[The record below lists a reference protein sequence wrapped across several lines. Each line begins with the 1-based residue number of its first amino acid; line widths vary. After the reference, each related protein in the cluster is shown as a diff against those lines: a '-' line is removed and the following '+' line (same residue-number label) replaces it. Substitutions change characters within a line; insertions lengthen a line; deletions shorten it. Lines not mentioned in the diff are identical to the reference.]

1 MSAAERAQPPEASP
15 IGPVQILV
23 LGFVEDDFAS
33 RILPELRRL
42 RDLGHVRLLDLL
54 VVRKDERGEIEP
66 QPIGDLDEA
75 EAREFGALV
84 GALVGLG
91 PNGEE
96 KREEGPPLDDE
107 SVWYLTDAI
116 PAGHRAAILLIEHRW
131 AIPLREGIVAAGGFA
146 LADEWIHPAD
156 LVAAGVA
163 AARESGAFDA

>member
-1 MSAAERAQPPEASP
+1 VSAAEARAHDAGP

-23 LGFVEDDFAS
+23 LGFVEEDFAS

-66 QPIGDLDEA
+66 QPIGELDEV
-75 EAREFGALV
+75 EAREFGALA
-84 GALVGLG
+84 GALFGLG
-91 PNGEE
+91 PDGEE
-96 KREEGPPLDDE
+96 TRDEAQPLDDGN
-107 SVWYLTDAI
+107 VWYLTDAI
-116 PAGHRAAILLIEHRW
+116 PRGRAAAILLIEHRW
-131 AIPLREGIVAAGGFA
+131 AIPLRDGIVAAGGFA

>member
-1 MSAAERAQPPEASP
+1 VSATEARPQDTSP
-15 IGPVQILV
+15 TGPVQILV

-42 RDLGHVRLLDLL
+42 RDVGYVRLLDLL
-54 VVRKDERGEIEP
+54 VVRKDEQGEIEP
-66 QPIGDLDEA
+66 QPIGELDEA

-91 PNGEE
+91 PDGEE
-96 KREEGPPLDDE
+96 ERGEAQPLDDE

-116 PAGHRAAILLIEHRW
+116 PPGHGAAILLIEHRW
-131 AIPLREGIVAAGGFA
+131 AIPLRERIVAAGGFA

-163 AARESGAFDA
+163 AARESGAVGA

>member
-1 MSAAERAQPPEASP
+1 MSAAERPRPQDASP
-15 IGPVQILV
+15 IGPVQIHV

-66 QPIGDLDEA
+66 QSIADLDET

-91 PNGEE
+91 PGGDDDRVEAQ
-96 KREEGPPLDDE
+96 PLDDE

-116 PAGHRAAILLIEHRW
+116 PAGRTAAIVLGKGHHGRLGRW
-131 AIPLREGIVAAGGFA
+131 LGTDVAQEVERSTDCPVIVV
-146 LADEWIHPAD
+146 D
-156 LVAAGVA
+156 
-163 AARESGAFDA
+163 

>member
-1 MSAAERAQPPEASP
+1 MSASERARPPDASP

-66 QPIGDLDEA
+66 EPIGDLDEA
-75 EAREFGALV
+75 EMREFGALV

-91 PNGEE
+91 PAGEE
-96 KREEGPPLDDE
+96 ERDEATPLDDE

-116 PAGHRAAILLIEHRW
+116 PAGRGAAILLIEHRW
-131 AIPLREGIVAAGGFA
+131 AIPLRDGIVAAGGFA

-163 AARESGAFDA
+163 AARESGAFGA

>member
-1 MSAAERAQPPEASP
+1 MSTAAARPQDASP

-23 LGFVEDDFAS
+23 LGFVEEDFAS

-66 QPIGDLDEA
+66 QPIGDLDEV

-91 PNGEE
+91 PGGEE
-96 KREEGPPLDDE
+96 RDEGQPLDDE

-116 PAGHRAAILLIEHRW
+116 PAGHGAAILLIEHRW
-131 AIPLREGIVAAGGFA
+131 AIPLRDGIVAAGGFA

-163 AARESGAFDA
+163 AARESGAFGA

>member
-1 MSAAERAQPPEASP
+1 MSAAKARPQDASP

-42 RDLGHVRLLDLL
+42 RDFGHVRLLDVL

-66 QPIGDLDEA
+66 QRIGELDEA

-84 GALVGLG
+84 AALVGLG
-91 PNGEE
+91 ADGQEAGDE
-96 KREEGPPLDDE
+96 AQPLDDE

-116 PAGHRAAILLIEHRW
+116 PAGHSAAIVLIEHRW

-156 LVAAGVA
+156 LVAASVA

>member
-1 MSAAERAQPPEASP
+1 MSSAQARPQEGGP

-23 LGFVEDDFAS
+23 LGFDQDDFAS

-42 RDLGHVRLLDLL
+42 RDVGHVRLLDLL
-54 VVRKDERGEIEP
+54 VVRKDEHGEIEP

-75 EAREFGALV
+75 ETREFGALAT
-84 GALVGLG
+84 ALVGLAADAKE
-91 PNGEE
+91 PNDVT
-96 KREEGPPLDDE
+96 PPLDDE

-116 PAGHRAAILLIEHRW
+116 PAGRCAAILLIEHRW
-131 AIPLREGIVAAGGFA
+131 AIPLRDGIVAAGGFA

-163 AARESGAFDA
+163 AARESGAFGA

>member
-1 MSAAERAQPPEASP
+1 VSAAEARPPDASP
-15 IGPVQILV
+15 IGPVQLLV

-42 RDLGHVRLLDLL
+42 RELGHVRLLDLL

-66 QPIGDLDEA
+66 EPIGELDEA

-91 PNGEE
+91 PDGEE
-96 KREEGPPLDDE
+96 TREEAQPLDDE

-116 PAGHRAAILLIEHRW
+116 PPGRAA
-131 AIPLREGIVAAGGFA
+131 AIVR
-146 LADEWIHPAD
+146 
-156 LVAAGVA
+156 
-163 AARESGAFDA
+163 RRSC